1 MVTITLGRHGIMD
14 ENAGITPLSMLAA
27 YFSGKDLL
35 QYGPALVLSSSVK
48 RAEITAQIRNLVLRA
63 PLLFLPELHDNP
75 DLDCMSSA
83 QLKDF
88 VEKLYGQIV
97 FHGRERKV
105 QHVHVITHLPIL
117 LELTGDFCSECGYY
131 VIRAENWDKMQD
143 KLLKRNFIPEEIIVR
158 CESYQSILNGKG
170 FFCADYPSF
179 AEWIK
184 TLAP

>member
-75 DLDCMSSA
+75 DLIIEISA
-83 QLKDF
+83 HTDN
-88 VEKLYGQIV
+88 VG
-97 FHGRERKV
+97 
-105 QHVHVITHLPIL
+105 
-117 LELTGDFCSECGYY
+117 
-131 VIRAENWDKMQD
+131 N
-143 KLLKRNFIPEEIIVR
+143 
-158 CESYQSILNGKG
+158 
-170 FFCADYPSF
+170 ADYNIMLSERRAQSVANYIVESGIQQNRLQSKGYGMTKPLVPNDSEENRAINRRVEF
-179 AEWIK
+179 VV
-184 TLAP
+184 LATKNIQQ